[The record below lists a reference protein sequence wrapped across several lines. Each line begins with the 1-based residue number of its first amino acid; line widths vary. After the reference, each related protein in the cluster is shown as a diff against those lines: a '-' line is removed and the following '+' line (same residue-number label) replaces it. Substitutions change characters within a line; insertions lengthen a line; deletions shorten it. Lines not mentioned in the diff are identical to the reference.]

1 MKRRHLITLPLVGLL
16 PRHLLAQTR
25 DNIAAKKRPDAPYYL
40 YPTQK
45 LAQLPGFSMQQADPP
60 RNGFGGWNTNHGG
73 RATGKYRTEKQ
84 NGRWWLIDPSGNRC
98 LHIGVVSLYN
108 SETPGSRAAYQKK
121 YRSLADWANQ
131 TTDELRANGFNGAGC
146 WSSITEIRA
155 AHHRFSYC
163 AYIEPMGKFRD
174 ALKAQG
180 DFQGKVG
187 WQGYPND
194 IIRVFDPRFD
204 AHIEAE
210 AKKLAQYA
218 NAPYCVGYFTDN
230 ELPWK
235 NDALDRILTHYR
247 APDPGYLAAKKWLNL
262 RKGSSATLADIND
275 ADRQAFTAYY
285 IETYL
290 QKVTRATRKY
300 APGKLYLGCRF
311 NQHKEELAN
320 EALMRAAGKYMD
332 IISINHYHKW
342 QPDTWQMQQWE
353 NWSGKPFLISEFY
366 SKGEDSGLANET
378 GEGWIVKTQ
387 EDRGYFYQNFIIE
400 LLKSR
405 ACVGWH
411 WLSYQDSDP
420 TYSGNTSSNRN
431 TNKGLYTYDY
441 RPYDAALKPMQEIN
455 NRLYR
460 LIEYLD
466 RS

>member
-1 MKRRHLITLPLVGLL
+1 
-16 PRHLLAQTR
+16 
-25 DNIAAKKRPDAPYYL
+25 
-40 YPTQK
+40 
-45 LAQLPGFSMQQADPP
+45 
-60 RNGFGGWNTNHGG
+60 
-73 RATGKYRTEKQ
+73 
-84 NGRWWLIDPSGNRC
+84 
-98 LHIGVVSLYN
+98 
-108 SETPGSRAAYQKK
+108 
-121 YRSLADWANQ
+121 
-131 TTDELRANGFNGAGC
+131 
-146 WSSITEIRA
+146 
-155 AHHRFSYC
+155 
-163 AYIEPMGKFRD
+163 MGKFRD

-180 DFQGKVG
+180 DFHGKVG

-194 IIRVFDPRFD
+194 IVRVFDPRFN

-218 NAPYCVGYFTDN
+218 NDPYCVGYFTDN

-247 APDPGYLAAKKWLNL
+247 APDPSYLAAQKWLNL
-262 RKGSSATLADIND
+262 RKGRSATLADIND

-320 EALMRAAGKYMD
+320 EALMRTAGKYMD
-332 IISINHYHKW
+332 ILSINHYHKW
-342 QPDTWQMQQWE
+342 QPEAWQMQQWE

-366 SKGEDSGLANET
+366 TKGEDSGLANET
-378 GEGWIVKTQ
+378 GAGWIVKTQ

-420 TYSGNTSSNRN
+420 NTAATPHQTATPTKACTPTTTAPTTPPSNPCKKSTTVSTASSNTSTAVDPSNPGAKTDR
-431 TNKGLYTYDY
+431 
-441 RPYDAALKPMQEIN
+441 II
-455 NRLYR
+455 RLQHGR
-460 LIEYLD
+460 IQK
-466 RS
+466 